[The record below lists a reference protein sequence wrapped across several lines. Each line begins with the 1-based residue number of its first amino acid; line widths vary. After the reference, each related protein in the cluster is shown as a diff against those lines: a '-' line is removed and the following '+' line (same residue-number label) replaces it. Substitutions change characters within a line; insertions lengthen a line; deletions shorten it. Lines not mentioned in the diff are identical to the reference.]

1 MHDTRN
7 DAAAAVRAAI
17 KQVAPIDRLREALVH
32 SERMRE
38 LSVARLR
45 ARYPERSTLELV
57 ELLLGERLTGNART
71 R

>member
-1 MHDTRN
+1 MRDTRN

-45 ARYPERSTLELV
+45 ARYPDRSTLELV

>member
-1 MHDTRN
+1 MRDTRN

>member
-1 MHDTRN
+1 MHDTSN

-45 ARYPERSTLELV
+45 ARYPDRSTLELV

>member
-17 KQVAPIDRLREALVH
+17 RQLAPIDRLREALVH

>member
-1 MHDTRN
+1 MHDTRT

-45 ARYPERSTLELV
+45 ARYPDRSTLELV